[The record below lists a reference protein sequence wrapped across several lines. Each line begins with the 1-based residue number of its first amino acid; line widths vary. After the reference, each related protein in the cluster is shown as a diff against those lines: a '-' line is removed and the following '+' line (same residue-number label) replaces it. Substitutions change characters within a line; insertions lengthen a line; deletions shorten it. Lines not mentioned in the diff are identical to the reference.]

1 MKVSLPKGSKE
12 FLVVI
17 VLDKLENI
25 ANLDDAT
32 VTFDIKDSSQ
42 ADVVTGQSTS
52 IDDMTV
58 SCLIDTTDMEE
69 GEYLLFVNVD
79 LTPQYVILGPFK
91 FWVDDFAEIVD
102 E

>member
-1 MKVSLPKGSKE
+1 
-12 FLVVI
+12 
-17 VLDKLENI
+17 
-25 ANLDDAT
+25 
-32 VTFDIKDSSQ
+32 
-42 ADVVTGQSTS
+42 
-52 IDDMTV
+52 MTV